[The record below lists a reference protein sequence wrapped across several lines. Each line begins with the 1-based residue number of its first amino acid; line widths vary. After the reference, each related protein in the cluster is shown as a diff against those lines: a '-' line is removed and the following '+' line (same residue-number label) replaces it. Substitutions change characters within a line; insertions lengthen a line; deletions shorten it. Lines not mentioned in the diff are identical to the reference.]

1 MEQKKKE
8 EQEKENSRILT
19 EKLEAA
25 GKSTKNLKFT
35 LKGKDGSKGDDN
47 KVENKNN
54 HLETMVNTNF

>member
-25 GKSTKNLKFT
+25 GKSIKNLK

>member
-25 GKSTKNLKFT
+25 GKSIKNLK
-35 LKGKDGSKGDDN
+35 LKGKDGSKGDDS